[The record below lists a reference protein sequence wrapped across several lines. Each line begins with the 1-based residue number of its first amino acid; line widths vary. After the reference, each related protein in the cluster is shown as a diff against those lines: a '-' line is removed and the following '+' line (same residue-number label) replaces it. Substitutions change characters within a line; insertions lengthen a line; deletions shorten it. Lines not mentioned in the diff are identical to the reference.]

1 MRGLLLKDDKEKEK
15 DGVPTGILLQDGKDG
30 KTGKKIIQN
39 VCVNCGQVMGSEDS
53 LYQVHRSSVL
63 PRSSTQLSPTTTRS
77 CSTKVTRTILAAVCE
92 GWYGKPLKFGDYT
105 IHLFQTCKPRDDAGA

>member
-53 LYQVHRSSVL
+53 LYQDNSLFTGVQYCRAARPNYLQQQH
-63 PRSSTQLSPTTTRS
+63 
-77 CSTKVTRTILAAVCE
+77 AAVQ
-92 GWYGKPLKFGDYT
+92 LK
-105 IHLFQTCKPRDDAGA
+105 